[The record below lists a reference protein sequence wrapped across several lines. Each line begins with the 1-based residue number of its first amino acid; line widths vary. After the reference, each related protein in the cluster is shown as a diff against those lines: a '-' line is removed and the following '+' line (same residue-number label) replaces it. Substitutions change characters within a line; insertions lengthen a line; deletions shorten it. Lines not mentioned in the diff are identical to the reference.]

1 MADVQL
7 SEEAIEFEKQFEK
20 SIKKIEPVNSGL
32 ITNPD
37 EKDFNFWNKAGSL
50 TLSAAQ
56 GVVNAVEE
64 QGDFIDENIVSLGG
78 LSFGDGDGK
87 TEFKDFIP
95 KYISPTKWKEGAYSQ
110 QRNLPVFHK
119 PEGFAEHLTEGA
131 ARFVTGFIG
140 PSKILKGVGLGGNIV
155 KVGLRGMSAGAVADL
170 TVFDPNEGRLS
181 DMLVEFDSPVL
192 NNAVTQ
198 YLSTDEDDT
207 EMEGRLK
214 NVLEGMLIGGPLEI
228 LFGIKAFKKAK
239 GTQDMAKKEQI
250 YKETGEAI
258 NDLKKKKKTK
268 KVLTQIVENNKAINT
283 KEYIKKINIGE
294 KEAKKQTESFIKKI
308 LNTKSFLN
316 SAQVLKTIDDVSER
330 FDETTKE
337 YLQNDVLK
345 NQTAEELAT
354 LLSGNKE
361 EVLRALPKEAA
372 AAKNATV
379 RMLASKQVL
388 QELAF
393 TLKET
398 AQQYVNKFGKDT
410 KAWTKQAKEEVA
422 LQSEIV
428 RKTVVALKEQI
439 RGAAR
444 TTQAGRIKVAKSEG
458 KILDVEKMVEII
470 QNFRGDSVTM
480 ANLIKDAPLEEVINS
495 IAKTKYQ
502 RTVEAFNS
510 LYINSLLS
518 GVFTQAIN
526 MKSGIYEALI
536 RPMEQIGGGL
546 ARADVKSIRLGFAQ
560 YQGMMMSFGDT
571 IRATGLALKQGD
583 AILDPLARTQDNL
596 EIVGGKAVRP
606 ISGAN
611 LGFEGATGTAIDWM
625 GKVIELP
632 SRLLMT
638 GDEFLKQLNY
648 RGRLLTNAID
658 NTLERGLSLSSKE
671 GKANIKRIFDE
682 GFDKNGLANIKD
694 NAINKKTLD
703 YARES
708 TYTNSLKGGSYLD
721 WGSKIQTFLL
731 NSPEFRFLAPFI
743 RTPTN
748 LWRHF
753 GNRLPG
759 FGLLTKQNRDLWRSG
774 DRRARAEVLGRQ
786 MIGMAATMYGLDLA
800 TQNVQDKN
808 GNEYPKIS
816 GNGPSNFNIKKTWLS
831 LGWQPYS
838 IAQVNDDG
846 TITYKQ
852 YNRMDPRFYILGIIA
867 DLKENL
873 TNINDQQKEDLFSS
887 AALTVFR
894 NAANKT
900 YLRGISDAMELLANP
915 TENSFSKFFGGVVG
929 NTIPYASLRNQGIPG
944 IMDPEIEV
952 YETRGFIDRIIAR
965 TGLGEKF
972 LEPRRDILTG
982 EPVERTPSS
991 LYWNA
996 DGVASFSF
1004 WLQGPSLVGKK
1015 INVKDNPV
1023 AFEIARLK
1031 IPLGEPQKI
1040 KYKTVDL
1047 TKQYRFT
1054 GTQSAYDYMMQNI
1067 GKVKIEGKTLT
1078 EYLQKTFNSNKY
1090 KNLQEG
1096 NTEHDGGKEVYIKKI
1111 FKAFKDKAY
1120 YEMLKQYPKT
1130 KDAIEAAQIEKYGF
1144 YKRKKG
1150 NKTEEINVLLP

>member
-1 MADVQL
+1 MPDVEL
-7 SEEAIEFEKQFEK
+7 SPETLKFLEDAKK
-20 SIKKIEPVNSGL
+20 SVKKVEPVNSGL
-32 ITNPD
+32 VTNPD
-37 EKDFNFWNKAGSL
+37 EEDFNFWNKAGRL
-50 TLSAAQ
+50 TLSAGQ
-56 GVVNAVEE
+56 GVVNAAEE
-64 QGDFIDENIVSLGG
+64 AGDFLEENVISLGG
-78 LSFGDGDGK
+78 LEFGDKDGK
-87 TEFKDFIP
+87 FTFKDLIP
-95 KYISPTKWKEGAYSQ
+95 KYVSPKKWKEGGYSQ

-119 PEGFAEHLTEGA
+119 PEGLAENMTEGA
-131 ARFVTGFIG
+131 SRFITGFIG
-140 PSKILKGVGLGGNIV
+140 PNKFFKFAGLSGGIV
-155 KVGLRGMSAGAVADL
+155 KTGLRGMSAGAVSDL

-198 YLSTDEDDT
+198 YLATDEDDT

-214 NVLEGMLIGGPLEI
+214 NVLEGMLIGGPFEI

-239 GTQDMAKKEQI
+239 ATKDFAEKEKI

-258 NDLKKKKKTK
+258 DGLKKGKKTK
-268 KVLTQIVENNKAINT
+268 KVLTKIVENNKAINT
-283 KEYIKKINIGE
+283 KEYIKKINIGQ
-294 KEAKKQTESFIKKI
+294 KEAKKETESFIKKI
-308 LNTKSFLN
+308 LNTKSFGN
-316 SAQVLKTIDDVSER
+316 SAQVLKTIDDISER
-330 FDETTKE
+330 FDDVTKD
-337 YLQNDVLK
+337 YLENDVLK

-354 LLSGNKE
+354 LLSRDKGEILK
-361 EVLRALPKEAA
+361 ALPKEGER
-372 AAKNATV
+372 AKSATV
-379 RMLASKQVL
+379 RMLATKQIV

-398 AQQYVNKFGKDT
+398 SEQYVKKFGKDIN
-410 KAWTKQAKEEVA
+410 KWTKEAKEQVA

-428 RKTVVALKEQI
+428 RMTVVALKDQI

-444 TTQAGRIKVAKSEG
+444 VTQAGRIKVVRSEG
-458 KILDVEKMVEII
+458 KVLDVEKLVDII
-470 QNFRGDSVTM
+470 QSFRGDSVTM

-495 IAKTKYQ
+495 VSKTKYQ
-502 RTVEAFNS
+502 RAVEVFNS

-546 ARADVKSIRLGFAQ
+546 ARADVRSIRLGFAQ

-611 LGFEGATGTAIDWM
+611 LGFDGAVGTAIDWI
-625 GKVIELP
+625 GNVVELP

-638 GDEFLKQLNY
+638 GDELLKQMNY
-648 RGRLLTNAID
+648 RGRLFTNALD
-658 NTLERGLSLSSKE
+658 NTMERGLSITSKE
-671 GKANIKRIFDE
+671 GKENIKRIFDE
-682 GFDKNGLANIKD
+682 GFDKNGSANIKD
-694 NAINKKTLD
+694 NSINQKTLD
-703 YARES
+703 YSRES

-721 WGSKIQTFLL
+721 WGAKIQTFLN
-731 NSPEFRFLAPFI
+731 NSPEFRFMAPFI

-753 GNRLPG
+753 GNRIPG
-759 FGLLTKQNRDLWRSG
+759 FGLLTKQNRDLWNSG

-786 MIGMAATMYGLDLA
+786 MMGMAYAGYGLHLA
-800 TQNVQDKN
+800 TEDIADKD
-808 GNEYPKIS
+808 GKLYPKIT
-816 GNGPSNFNIKKTWLS
+816 GNGPSNFEVKKTWLS
-831 LGWQPYS
+831 MGWQPYS
-838 IAQVNDDG
+838 IAQKNEDG
-846 TITYKQ
+846 SITYKQ

-873 TNINDQQKEDLFSS
+873 ININDEQKEDLFSS

-894 NAANKT
+894 NASNKT
-900 YLRGISDAMELLANP
+900 YLRGLSDAMELLANP

-929 NTIPYASLRNQGIPG
+929 NAIPYASLRNQGIPG
-944 IMDPEIEV
+944 ILEPEKEA
-952 YETRGFIDRIIAR
+952 YETRGFLDRIIAR

-982 EPVERTPSS
+982 EPIEKTPSS
-991 LYWNA
+991 LYFNA

-1004 WLQGPSLVGKK
+1004 WLQAPSLVGKK
-1015 INVKDNPV
+1015 TDVKNNPV
-1023 AFEIARLK
+1023 AFEIARLR

-1040 KYKTVDL
+1040 KYKKVDL
-1047 TKQYRFT
+1047 TEYKKN
-1054 GTQSAYDYMMQNI
+1054 GQSAYDYMMQNI
-1067 GKVKIEGKTLT
+1067 GKVKLSNKNLT
-1078 EYLQKTFNSNKY
+1078 EYLQNTFNSTSY

-1096 NTEHDGGKEVYIKKI
+1096 NTEFDGGKEMYIRKI
-1111 FKAFKDKAY
+1111 FKGFKDKAY
-1120 YEMLKQYPKT
+1120 YEMLKEYPEVK
-1130 KDAIEAAQIEKYGF
+1130 KAIMEVQKEKYGF
-1144 YKRKKG
+1144 LKRKKG
-1150 NKTEEINVLLP
+1150 NDLEIKNVLLP

>member
-1 MADVQL
+1 MPTVL
-7 SEEAIEFEKQFEK
+7 NEETLDFFEK
-20 SIKKIEPVNSGL
+20 IKKETKKIVPINSG
-32 ITNPD
+32 IVTNPD
-37 EKDFNFWNKAGSL
+37 EKDFNFWNTAGRL
-50 TLSAAQ
+50 TLSAGQ
-56 GVVNAVEE
+56 GIVNAVEE

-87 TEFKDFIP
+87 TELKDFIP
-95 KYISPTKWKEGAYSQ
+95 KYVTPKKWKEGAYSQ

-119 PEGFAEHLTEGA
+119 PEGLAENLTEGA
-131 ARFVTGFIG
+131 ARFVTGFVG
-140 PSKILKGVGLGGNIV
+140 PSKILKGVGLGGTII
-155 KVGLRGMSAGAVADL
+155 KTGLRGMTAGAVADL

-198 YLSTDEDDT
+198 YLATDEDDT

-268 KVLTQIVENNKAINT
+268 KVLTQIVDNNKAINT

-316 SAQVLKTIDDVSER
+316 SAEVLKTIDDVSER
-330 FDETTKE
+330 FDDVTKD
-337 YLQNDVLK
+337 YLENDVLK

-372 AAKNATV
+372 TAKNATV

-398 AQQYVNKFGKDT
+398 AEQYVNKFGKDT

-444 TTQAGRIKVAKSEG
+444 TTQAGRIKVARSEG
-458 KILDVEKMVEII
+458 KILDVEKMVDII

-480 ANLIKDAPLEEVINS
+480 ANLIKDAPLEQVINS

-536 RPMEQIGGGL
+536 RPLEQMGGGL
-546 ARADVKSIRLGFAQ
+546 ARADLRSIRLGFAQ
-560 YQGMMMSFGDT
+560 YQGMMMNFGDT
-571 IRATGLALKQGD
+571 IKATFFALKQGD

-611 LGFEGATGTAIDWM
+611 LGFDGAAGTAIDWI
-625 GKVIELP
+625 GNVLELP

-638 GDEFLKQLNY
+638 GDEFLKQSNY
-648 RGRLLTNAID
+648 RGRLWTNAID

-671 GKANIKRIFDE
+671 GKENLERIWKE
-682 GFDKNGLANIKD
+682 GFDKNGMANIKD
-694 NAINKKTLD
+694 NIINKKTLD

-721 WGSKIQTFLL
+721 WGNKVQTFLL

-786 MIGMAATMYGLDLA
+786 MIGMAATMYGLNLA
-800 TQNVQDKN
+800 TEDVEDKN
-808 GNEYPKIS
+808 GKRYPKIT
-816 GNGPSNFNIKKTWLS
+816 GNGPSNFQVKKTWLS
-831 LGWQPYS
+831 MGWQPYS
-838 IAQVNDDG
+838 IAQVNDNG

-873 TNINDQQKEDLFSS
+873 TNINDEQKEDLFSS

-900 YLRGISDAMELLANP
+900 YLRGLSDAMELIANP

-929 NTIPYASLRNQGIPG
+929 NAIPYASLRNQGIPG
-944 IMDPEIEV
+944 ILEPEKEA
-952 YETRGFIDRIIAR
+952 YETRGFLDRIIAR

-982 EPVERTPSS
+982 EPIEKTPSS
-991 LYWNA
+991 LYLNA

-1004 WLQGPSLVGKK
+1004 WFQGPSLVGRK
-1015 INVKDNPV
+1015 IDVKDNPV
-1023 AFEIARLK
+1023 AFEIARLR

-1040 KYKTVDL
+1040 KYKKVDL
-1047 TKQYRFT
+1047 TKEYNFT

-1078 EYLQKTFNSNKY
+1078 EYLQKTFDSNKY

-1096 NTEHDGGKEVYIKKI
+1096 DTNFDGGKEVYIKKI
-1111 FKAFKDKAY
+1111 FKGFKDKAY
-1120 YEMLKQYPKT
+1120 YEMLKAYPKV
-1130 KDAIEAAQIEKYGF
+1130 KDAIEDAQIEKYGF

-1150 NKTEEINVLLP
+1150 DKTKEINVLLPQ